1 MMALSHSGYVIGRMP
16 LIALNEKITLLSQSI
31 LNFPHNRLKHVQ
43 KLSFMY
49 NLPPMLK
56 TILEPSIFFNF
67 FPCRT

>member
-1 MMALSHSGYVIGRMP
+1 MLALLHSDYVIRRMP
-16 LIALNEKITLLSQSI
+16 LIVLKEKITLLSQSI
-31 LNFPHNRLKHVQ
+31 LNFPHNPLKHVQ